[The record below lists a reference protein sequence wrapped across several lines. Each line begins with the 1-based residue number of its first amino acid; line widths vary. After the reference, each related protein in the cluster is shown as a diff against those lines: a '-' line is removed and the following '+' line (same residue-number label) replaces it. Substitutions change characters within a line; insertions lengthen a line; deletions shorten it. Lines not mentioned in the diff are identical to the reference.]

1 MENGMEKEK
10 NLMPMVIKY
19 MKENIKMENGMDM
32 ENYIIAFL
40 KINFYIKE
48 ILKMEKNMEKE

>member
-1 MENGMEKEK
+1 MEKEK